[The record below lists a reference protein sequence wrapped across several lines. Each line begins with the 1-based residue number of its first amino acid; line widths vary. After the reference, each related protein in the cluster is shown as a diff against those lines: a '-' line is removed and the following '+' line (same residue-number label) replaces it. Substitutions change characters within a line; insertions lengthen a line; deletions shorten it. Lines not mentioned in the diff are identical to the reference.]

1 MKLILFLSLFSCLVA
16 MDANSQPGP
25 PPPVNLNDCFHF
37 KDRLVSSWGGIIID
51 STTDLRLIES
61 LRNSSFSNR
70 LDLIINLPNIPKEFE
85 GFTEIQDLNLI
96 CGKELRS
103 LERLNYFP
111 NLQSVYIENFTG
123 EHLSKTPFKLD
134 SLSLIRIWSCRNL
147 KSIDEFKKLQK
158 VIKIEILECP
168 SLTHFPKWAEG
179 NQIRYLDLNN
189 GTGFRHWDNNS
200 KEIARLDISNLKYL
214 TKLEEFRLMSYSC
227 FDEVP
232 DCLPQSVTKLSIMG
246 KGYRE
251 GFDDVILKNIRNLN
265 LYPNL
270 EEVEFYGLSIGEI
283 GGDFTGLSLKELKFY
298 SIFELSD
305 ISDLFT
311 YDSIGSMKIQHCPTL
326 KYAHPKQSDCII
338 NRLEMESVNL
348 QDVSFLFQCTGIRE
362 LRLTEGS
369 IDMIIPDPEKMK
381 TIPNVL
387 LDRNGGYHLYKENG
401 VWSIWKMERE

>member
-1 MKLILFLSLFSCLVA
+1 MKQILFLSLFSCFVA
-16 MDANSQPGP
+16 MDAYSQPGP
-25 PPPVNLNDCFHF
+25 PPPMNLNNGHG
-37 KDRLVSSWGGIIID
+37 LGGGIIID

-85 GFTEIQDLNLI
+85 GFTEIQNLGLI
-96 CGKELRS
+96 CGKELQS

-111 NLQSVYIENFTG
+111 NLHSLYIVNFTG
-123 EHLSKTPFKLD
+123 EQLSKAPLELD
-134 SLSLIRIWSCRNL
+134 SLSWLRISSCRNL

-158 VIKIEILECP
+158 IIKIEILECP
-168 SLTHFPKWAEG
+168 SLSHFPKRVRD

-189 GTGFRHWDNNS
+189 GKGFRHWDNNS
-200 KEIARLDISNLKYL
+200 KEIAVLDISNLKYL

-227 FDEVP
+227 YDEVP

-251 GFDDVILKNIRNLN
+251 GLPDDVKLKNIRNLN

-270 EEVEFYGLSIGEI
+270 KEVEFYGLSIGET

-298 SIFELSD
+298 SIFEWSD

-311 YDSIGSMKIQHCPTL
+311 YDSIGSIEIQHCPTL
-326 KYAHPKQSDCII
+326 KYAQPKQCDCII
-338 NRLEMESVNL
+338 NRLEIENANL

-362 LRLTEGS
+362 LRLMEGS

-387 LDRNGGYHLYKENG
+387 LDSNGGYHLYKENG